1 MTKKKLNSNHIS
13 RFREQ
18 VKQVPTFSRVVYNRC
33 FYKKTVKF
41 FNSEKCTCARN
52 VFTSVGSF
60 DGYEYIY
67 LTCDKK
73 AYIKLLSLSLLYF
86 KLVGYK

>member
-67 LTCDKK
+67 LTRDKK
-73 AYIKLLSLSLLYF
+73 ACKTIIIITSLF
-86 KLVGYK
+86 

>member
-52 VFTSVGSF
+52 LFTSVGSF

-73 AYIKLLSLSLLYF
+73 ACKTIIIITSLF
-86 KLVGYK
+86 